1 MSFGTS
7 ISRVG
12 CIRTKETVMKTPV
25 RPKTTETTHGP
36 SAVEA
41 ARQKST
47 LRAAG
52 GNGRS
57 PAPIREE
64 EIRKRAYFLWEKEGW
79 PQGRHGHHWKLAEYE
94 LESEAS
100 NAPNL
105 EALREASRQH
115 ADAFLVKT
123 DIEDADQRE
132 ASPGTC
138 EQD

>member
-1 MSFGTS
+1 LYPYQGDGYENPSTTQDNGNDA
-7 ISRVG
+7 
-12 CIRTKETVMKTPV
+12 
-25 RPKTTETTHGP
+25 RPKDS